1 MDAAKERIYE
11 CFLALHH
18 RKGGKRKEPTAFVHF
33 HSEVFID
40 AEQSLIAMSI
50 DDVINELD
58 TSSIFVRCLLEQMKT
73 YDPTHQKIIALVF
86 DKQIVMSDVFEIEQS
101 ECDNVYDT

>member
-11 CFLALHH
+11 CFLALHY
-18 RKGGKRKEPTAFVHF
+18 RKGGKRKEPTVFVHF
-33 HSEVFID
+33 HSEGFID